1 MDDLWQSC
9 QESESGLISAAGRR
23 PGSTCMFMALCDAD
37 TSLKQQLNGLK
48 PGENGSKK
56 RAKDLKAR
64 SENARRFLIRRKGAS
79 EL

>member
-1 MDDLWQSC
+1 
-9 QESESGLISAAGRR
+9 
-23 PGSTCMFMALCDAD
+23 MFMALCDAD

-48 PGENGSKK
+48 PRENGSKK